1 MSMPRIRPALLLLL
15 GLATAPQAHAQ
26 MPPDP
31 APLLAAQRAAM
42 QRLARMDGLWRGS
55 ATMWLP
61 GGNKHTLT
69 QTERVGPALDSTL
82 RMVEG
87 RGYNAA
93 GAAEF
98 HALGLI
104 SYDPAKQRY
113 SMRSY
118 ARGQSGDFELTP
130 TDSGFVWTIPAGPMT
145 IRYTATLREGRW
157 HEIGVREL
165 PGQPAVPF
173 IELDL
178 RRIGDT
184 DWPAAGAVPPR

>member
-1 MSMPRIRPALLLLL
+1 MSMPAFRNFMMLLL
-15 GLATAPQAHAQ
+15 GLAFAPQAHSQ

-42 QRLARMDGLWRGS
+42 QRLERMDGRWRGT
-55 ATMWLP
+55 ATMSLP
-61 GGNKHTLT
+61 GGRKQTLT

-93 GAAEF
+93 GATEF
-98 HALGLI
+98 HALGVI

-145 IRYTATLREGRW
+145 IRYTATIRAGRW
-157 HEIGVREL
+157 HEVGVREM

-178 RRIGDT
+178 ERIGDT
-184 DWPAAGAVPPR
+184 DWPAAGAVAPR